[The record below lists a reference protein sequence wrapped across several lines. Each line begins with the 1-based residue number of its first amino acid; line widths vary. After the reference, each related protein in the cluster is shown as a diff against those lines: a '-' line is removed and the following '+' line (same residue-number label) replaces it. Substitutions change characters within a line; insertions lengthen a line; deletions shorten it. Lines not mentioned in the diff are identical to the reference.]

1 MPSKIIKKHAWSTI
15 LKDVVYN
22 HQSDSIEF
30 TIKDVES
37 LSAYVTR
44 KQSIVDSQNDM
55 ITRLQKQIV
64 NLQTQLL
71 AEALSPKAQKV
82 SSFSTYG

>member
-1 MPSKIIKKHAWSTI
+1 MSKITKKHKWSTI

-30 TIKDVES
+30 SIKDVES
-37 LSAYVTR
+37 LSAYVDR
-44 KQSIVDSQNDM
+44 KQSIIESQNDM

-64 NLQTQLL
+64 NLQNQLL
-71 AEALSPKAQKV
+71 VEALSPKSQKI